1 MRTFKLILAYD
12 GTRYSGWQLQPDRR
26 TVQEEL
32 EAALARITQT
42 KIRIL
47 GASRTD
53 SGVHALGQL
62 VSFTS
67 DTAIAADKLLRGLN
81 HELPEDIIVRE
92 LVDAPEGFH
101 AIRHAYRKRYRYVIY
116 DGHVPDLLRRNY
128 SWHVGKPLDPL
139 AMHRAAQGLVGKH
152 DFSTFE
158 SSGAERKTSVRT
170 VFELSVTRETA
181 PAEELWSVARA
192 GQGGDSPVELP
203 FIRIEIEA
211 NGFLYNMVRSIAGT
225 LYEVGRAHRPEDWP
239 RQIMETMQR
248 SQSGR
253 TAPAQGLFL
262 LWVKHLSP
270 PFPPKPIRNAQA
282 GAVEV
287 SDETPDDANDEG
299 DA

>member
-42 KIRIL
+42 KLRIL

-53 SGVHALGQL
+53 AGVHALGQL
-62 VSFTS
+62 VSFES
-67 DTAIAADKLLRGLN
+67 DTPIAADKLIRGLN

-92 LVDAPEGFH
+92 LVDAPAGFH
-101 AIRHAYRKRYRYVIY
+101 AIRHSFRKRYRYVIY
-116 DGHVPDLLRRNY
+116 DGQVPDLLRRHY
-128 SWHVGKPLDPL
+128 SWHVGKPLDPQ

-158 SSGAERKTSVRT
+158 SSGAERKTSIRT

-181 PAEELWSVARA
+181 PADELWSVARA
-192 GQGGDSPVELP
+192 GQGGAPTVELP

-211 NGFLYNMVRSIAGT
+211 DGFLYNMVRSIAGT
-225 LYEVGRAHRPEDWP
+225 LYEVGRAHRPEEWP

-253 TAPAQGLFL
+253 TAPAHGLFL
-262 LWVKHLSP
+262 LWVKHLEP
-270 PFPPKPIRNAQA
+270 PFPPKPIRNVQA

-287 SDETPDDANDEG
+287 SVDATDEFDEG